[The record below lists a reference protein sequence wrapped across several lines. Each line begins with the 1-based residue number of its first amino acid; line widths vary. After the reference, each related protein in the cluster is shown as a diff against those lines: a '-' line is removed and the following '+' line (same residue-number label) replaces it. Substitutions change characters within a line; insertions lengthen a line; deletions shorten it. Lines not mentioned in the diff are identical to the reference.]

1 MAWAPDY
8 ATVADLAAYLRIG
21 DTVDDVELA
30 HAIAAASRAVDDA
43 CNRQFGQATAPEER
57 TYTARPDYGTGYW
70 TADVDDYQSATGLAV
85 TVDGDT
91 VTTYDKAP
99 LNAAAKG
106 RPWTRVAF
114 TADSEYLPSTH
125 PHRVAVT
132 AQWGWVAVPV
142 PVVQATLLQAA
153 RFFTRRNAPFG
164 VAGSPDQGSEMRL
177 LARVDPDV
185 AVALRGFKRP
195 RALG

>member
-8 ATVADLAAYLRIG
+8 TTADGLASYLRIG
-21 DTVDDVELA
+21 DTEDDAELA
-30 HAIAAASRAVDDA
+30 LAITAASRAIDDA
-43 CNRQFGQATAPEER
+43 CNRQFGQATAAEER

-70 TADVDDYQSATGLAV
+70 TVDVDDYQSATGLVV

-91 VTTYDKAP
+91 VATFDKAP
-99 LNAAAKG
+99 LNAAVKG

-114 TADSEYLPSTH
+114 GADSEYLPTTH

-132 AQWGWVAVPV
+132 AVWGWAEVPDTI
-142 PVVQATLLQAA
+142 VQATLLQAS

-164 VAGSPDQGSEMRL
+164 VAGSPDQGSELRL

-185 AVALRGFKRP
+185 AVALRAFRRP
-195 RALG
+195 RAVG